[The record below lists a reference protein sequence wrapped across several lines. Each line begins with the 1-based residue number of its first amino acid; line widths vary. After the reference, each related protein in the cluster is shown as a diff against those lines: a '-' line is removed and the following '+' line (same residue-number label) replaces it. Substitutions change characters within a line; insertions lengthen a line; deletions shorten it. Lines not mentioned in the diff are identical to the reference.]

1 MVLTVRKPSTARY
14 RQTHAR
20 LSHNSWLVCTPHE
33 YFIIL
38 DISSS
43 KIDFNK
49 SPEEFPIPYFL
60 ARKNFGHQIV
70 IQRGNERT
78 ERGGL
83 QAGIRHVPM
92 SPSSAKWEIHA
103 STFLKQIND
112 FFTWPFMI

>member
-38 DISSS
+38 DISTS

-49 SPEEFPIPYFL
+49 SPEEFPIPYF
-60 ARKNFGHQIV
+60 FGQKEFRSSNRHPTGERMDRTRWIASWNPPCPYV
-70 IQRGNERT
+70 AKLSKMGNPRIDVPEANQR
-78 ERGGL
+78 
-83 QAGIRHVPM
+83 I
-92 SPSSAKWEIHA
+92 
-103 STFLKQIND
+103 
-112 FFTWPFMI
+112 